1 MKRFFIKSIACIL
14 LTASLAVS
22 LPFNTRAQNTFGGAP
37 AAYAAA
43 RAQNSSKSGSW
54 TAADYAFCAVPIVCL
69 ASMISGTRPSQAV
82 AYGAST
88 LALKIGIG
96 TTWVL
101 LEIAKPIMGL
111 AAMLFDLSIH
121 YSILEVGTYKG
132 LIDGISFIWS
142 LFRDFI
148 NIFFIFLMLF
158 VAIAKIIG
166 SKKYIVEKMIPSI
179 IIAAIFINFSLFI
192 TKVIIDSGNIIATVF
207 YNQALSLKLQSG
219 ESIDKATASTIYGKN
234 SLSAVLV
241 DMTHGALNIDL
252 KGSIGENAGTLISQS
267 LEFILLC
274 IFTWAL
280 LTVAFLFIER
290 AVVIMILMILSPVA
304 FLSGILPALDKMT
317 DKWWEELINKAIQ
330 APVFLIFLLFIIRI
344 GQTEFVGDINSTQNA
359 AIPLLK
365 FSVIVALLIFT
376 VHKVKE
382 YGGEISGI
390 VSDWGKAAIGL
401 IVGAIT
407 GGFGFAARGL
417 VGRGA
422 AALMENGTLKAGTN
436 SSNIAVR
443 MASRGVLRGSEIAS
457 KSSFDVRN
465 VGFIAKGAKDR
476 FGVDMGKGAKDGF
489 AQRRDAYAKEDVRFA
504 KDVLNRDNLKEEE
517 ALREHNKVNES
528 KINRLDSVRYDV
540 DQARLEYNDART
552 NAIRKEELRAEL
564 ATKEKELAEL
574 QALKKMTDLAN
585 SKDAYGNQS
594 NSDEAIKARKDI
606 LEERKKAYQKKYA
619 DDVEG
624 AIIGNIKGYA
634 KKSAEK
640 VRKDVVKGKTLDQ
653 KLAEAAK
660 EAYAADQ
667 KAAPAAQ
674 AAPAAP
680 AAAPAAA
687 APGAGGG
694 APQP

>member
-1 MKRFFIKSIACIL
+1 
-14 LTASLAVS
+14 
-22 LPFNTRAQNTFGGAP
+22 
-37 AAYAAA
+37 
-43 RAQNSSKSGSW
+43 
-54 TAADYAFCAVPIVCL
+54 
-69 ASMISGTRPSQAV
+69 
-82 AYGAST
+82 
-88 LALKIGIG
+88 
-96 TTWVL
+96 
-101 LEIAKPIMGL
+101 
-111 AAMLFDLSIH
+111 
-121 YSILEVGTYKG
+121 
-132 LIDGISFIWS
+132 
-142 LFRDFI
+142 
-148 NIFFIFLMLF
+148 
-158 VAIAKIIG
+158 
-166 SKKYIVEKMIPSI
+166 MIPSI

-192 TKVIIDSGNIIATVF
+192 TKVIVDSGNIIATVF
-207 YNQALSLKLQSG
+207 YNQSLTSAEPAPIGRPNAG
-219 ESIDKATASTIYGKN
+219 ERSM
-234 SLSAVLV
+234 SAAVIN
-241 DMTHGALNIDL
+241 MTNGITTLDL
-252 KGSIGENAGTLISQS
+252 KTVGTNSAS
-267 LEFILLC
+267 LATQTIEIIVYS
-274 IFTWAL
+274 IFTWAFL
-280 LTVAFLFIER
+280 VVAFLFIER
-290 AVVIMILMILSPVA
+290 AVVIMILLILSPIA
-304 FLSGILPALDKMT
+304 FLGGILPALDKMT
-317 DKWWEELINKAIQ
+317 DKWWDELINKAIQ
-330 APVFLIFLLFIIRI
+330 APIFLIFLYFLMKI
-344 GQTEFVGDINSTQNA
+344 GTANFTDPTGGSSASFAVIF
-359 AIPLLK
+359 LK
-365 FSVIVALLIFT
+365 FAVIIGLLIFT
-376 VHKVKE
+376 VKKVQE

-443 MASRGVLRGSEIAS
+443 MASRGILRGSEAAS